1 MQQSGTKCCRRWIP
15 CWGSRSC
22 HRWQGLQISDH
33 RRSSCAG
40 HSTVDPPPHSDSVT
54 ILWLPTE
61 DRMTDD
67 ASLVVC
73 CGVDL
78 WPDHPIQWA
87 KTQIVFFSF
96 LLIKWA
102 SLRQGGPG
110 CFFFIFWTV
119 WDCSKVNQ
127 HGSQQKKTCQF
138 GFSVQKPIDLPIDT
152 LIGGVSN
159 EG

>member
-1 MQQSGTKCCRRWIP
+1 MVLTHVELIDKLLACNNPERNAVGRWIP

-78 WPDHPIQWA
+78 
-87 KTQIVFFSF
+87 
-96 LLIKWA
+96 
-102 SLRQGGPG
+102 
-110 CFFFIFWTV
+110 
-119 WDCSKVNQ
+119 
-127 HGSQQKKTCQF
+127 
-138 GFSVQKPIDLPIDT
+138 
-152 LIGGVSN
+152 
-159 EG
+159 